1 MKDHRKFWNK
11 SASRYDE
18 VEEKDM
24 VVYERIFEEIKP
36 YLNKESYVLDIGCG
50 TGALHEQ
57 ISTLVHQIVGV
68 DYSEKMI
75 EVAKGKAATKNLSN
89 VKYICGTLNHNSIK
103 ENSYNIVT
111 AFYLLHLFEDLASE
125 LGQIR
130 GLLGDHGYFVSV
142 TPCMKES
149 VVLGTLLGFSGAVG
163 ITPKIKKYSYKDLAE
178 SIKKSGFNIVDIKPM
193 RESTHE
199 YLIVAQKV

>member
-1 MKDHRKFWNK
+1 MKNHRKFWNK

-18 VEEKDM
+18 VEAKDL

-36 YLNKESYVLDIGCG
+36 YLKNDSYLLDIGCG
-50 TGALHEQ
+50 TGALHDQ
-57 ISTLVHQIVGV
+57 LSSSVQQVVGV

-75 EVAKGKAATKNLSN
+75 EVAKGKAVAKNLSN
-89 VKYICGTLNHNSIK
+89 VKYVFGTLVHSSVL
-103 ENSYNIVT
+103 ENSYDLVT
-111 AFYLLHLFEDLASE
+111 AFYLLHLFEDLESE

-130 GLLGDHGYFVSV
+130 RLLADQGYFISV
-142 TPCMKES
+142 TPCMKDS
-149 VVLGTLLGFSGAVG
+149 GVLGTLLGLSGAIG
-163 ITPKIKKYSYKDLAE
+163 ITPKIEKYSYKDLAE
-178 SIKKSGFNIVDIKPM
+178 SIEKSGFNIVDIKLM